1 MIGDSNMEN
10 LMDKLARLDVSEEAT
25 QLDNLKQQTAE
36 LTAARER
43 GHKRTLEI
51 AKEVEALKAGRGDG
65 ESAAEALLAGD
76 NVALA
81 APQQQALEE
90 ERVSIKAGMGTLAE
104 REREISHRRAGIIDI
119 VESKSAAAF
128 EDQVADLERRAKTLA
143 GELATVA
150 GHRDVAAELIFHS
163 PIRIENADQHRL
175 WRLVGERCQIRSDVL
190 ADLLQA
196 MTGRTA
202 FGEEQLAALEI
213 ARKLRC
219 VSIVREYL

>member
-1 MIGDSNMEN
+1 MEN

-128 EDQVADLERRAKTLA
+128 EDQVADLERRAKALA
-143 GELATVA
+143 GELATVMADADAIGYGAANSHAIRLAASLRDGVA
-150 GHRDVAAELIFHS
+150 GLRRMDALVPQKVAVSPDIVAALTAS
-163 PIRIENADQHRL
+163 PARP
-175 WRLVGERCQIRSDVL
+175 
-190 ADLLQA
+190 LLRRHIPS
-196 MTGRTA
+196 TVNT
-202 FGEEQLAALEI
+202 I
-213 ARKLRC
+213 
-219 VSIVREYL
+219 